1 MRAMALCAIA
11 ILAAAPPPTADAK
24 RLEKAQA
31 GVRWQMASRVQAD
44 IDCDSKPDHVY
55 LGRRDGKVYVALL
68 RAAGAAEV
76 LSFGIAAG
84 DQASL
89 CSEPAKIAFEEP
101 TGGNDPDV
109 PEEVAALG
117 EYPRC
122 KGIELS
128 GGDCDNFHLF
138 WNIKT
143 SRLAWWRR

>member
-1 MRAMALCAIA
+1 MALCAMA
-11 ILAAAPPPTADAK
+11 ILAVAPPPTADAT

-31 GVRWQMASRVQAD
+31 GVRWQVANRVRAD

-55 LGRRDGKVYVALL
+55 LGRRDGRVYVALL
-68 RAAGAAEV
+68 RATGAAEV
-76 LSFGIAAG
+76 LSFGIGAG

-89 CSEPAKIAFEEP
+89 CSEPAKIILEEP
-101 TGGNDPDV
+101 TGGNDLDV

-117 EYPRC
+117 AYPRC

-143 SRLAWWRR
+143 SRFAWWRR